1 MSYSNYPSAAPQDNP
16 PSTQKSNSNRGLIYG
31 LLIAALLG
39 TWGYII
45 WDKSKSK
52 EVTTQLQAQLST
64 SDSSKSAIQSEYNSA
79 LQRLDELTSMNA
91 SMDSLVKTKDSD
103 IGNMKKRIQTLLNK
117 QNKTA
122 ADLAEAKR
130 LINEL
135 NEKISGYVVEVETLR
150 GENLQLKTEK
160 QEITVQKEA
169 LQVQYDQTS
178 AEKKIVEE
186 KLDVASTLNAS
197 NINIVTID
205 ERRSGKEKE
214 KDVAKRVDKIRL
226 SFNVFNRVGEEG
238 TTKDV
243 YVVITDPT
251 GQVVSNEAL
260 GSGRFTTREE
270 GERVFTKM
278 STLTFAAG
286 KTTPVSI
293 EWKPGAK
300 FVEGTYKVEIYN
312 NGFKI
317 GEGSKTLRKGGLFS

>member
-16 PSTQKSNSNRGLIYG
+16 PSAPKNSNRGLIYG

-64 SDSSKSAIQSEYNSA
+64 SDSSKTAIQGEYNSA

-91 SMDSLVKTKDSD
+91 SMDSLVKTKDSE

-150 GENLQLKTEK
+150 GENLQLKTDK
-160 QEITVQKEA
+160 QELTVQKEA

-178 AEKKIVEE
+178 AEKKVVEE

-197 NINIVTID
+197 SINIVTID
-205 ERRSGKEKE
+205 ERRNGKEKE

-238 TTKDV
+238 TKDV
-243 YVVITDPT
+243 YVVITDPS

-278 STLTFAAG
+278 TSLTFSAN
-286 KTTPVSI
+286 KSVPVSI

-300 FVEGTYKVEIYN
+300 FVEGAYKVEIYN

-317 GEGSKTLRKGGLFS
+317 GEGTKTLRKGGLFS

>member
-1 MSYSNYPSAAPQDNP
+1 MTYSNYPSATPGETP
-16 PSTQKSNSNRGLIYG
+16 PSTPKKDNRSIIYG

-45 WDKSKSK
+45 WDKSKTK
-52 EVTTQLQAQLST
+52 EMTTQLQSQLST
-64 SDSSKSAIQSEYNSA
+64 TDSSKNAIQNEYNSA
-79 LQRLDELTSMNA
+79 LQRLDELTTMNS
-91 SMDSLVKTKDSD
+91 SMDSLVKSKNSEVA
-103 IGNMKKRIQTLLNK
+103 NMKSRIQNLLNK
-117 QNKTA
+117 QNRTA

-135 NEKISGYVVEVETLR
+135 NSKISSYVQEVETLK

-160 QEITVQKEA
+160 QEITTQKEA
-169 LQVQYDQTS
+169 LQVQYDQTT
-178 AEKKIVEE
+178 AEKKVVEE

-205 ERRSGKEKE
+205 ERKNGKEKE

-226 SFNVFNRVGEEG
+226 TFNVTNRVGEDG
-238 TTKDV
+238 TKDV
-243 YVVITDPT
+243 FVVITDPT

-270 GERVFTKM
+270 GERVFTKKT
-278 STLTFAAG
+278 SVSFVAG
-286 KTTPVSI
+286 KTTPISI
-293 EWKPGAK
+293 EWKPGTK
-300 FVEGTYKVEIYN
+300 FAEGVYKVEVYN

>member
-1 MSYSNYPSAAPQDNP
+1 MSYSNYPSANPQEP
-16 PSTQKSNSNRGLIYG
+16 VLPVKQKNNRSIIYG

-45 WDKSKSK
+45 WDNSKTK
-52 EVTTQLQAQLST
+52 EMTTQLQAQLST
-64 SDSSKSAIQSEYNSA
+64 SDSSKSAIQTEYNAA

-91 SMDSLVKTKDSD
+91 SMDSLVKRNNGD
-103 IGNMKKRIQTLLNK
+103 IAKMKSRIQTLLNK

-130 LINEL
+130 LITEL
-135 NEKISGYVVEVETLR
+135 NETISGYVVEVETLR
-150 GENLQLKTEK
+150 GENLQLRNEK
-160 QEITVQKEA
+160 QELTTQKEA
-169 LQVQYDQTS
+169 LQTKYNQTN
-178 AEKKIVEE
+178 ADKKVVED

-197 NINIVTID
+197 GINIVTID
-205 ERRSGKEKE
+205 ERRNGKEKE
-214 KDVAKRVDKIRL
+214 KDIAKRVDKIRL

-238 TTKDV
+238 AKDV
-243 YVVITDPT
+243 YIVITDPS
-251 GQVVSNEAL
+251 GQVISNEGL

-278 STLTFAAG
+278 TTLTFSAN
-286 KTTPVSI
+286 KTVPVSI

-300 FVEGTYKVEIYN
+300 FVEGVYKVDIYN

>member
-1 MSYSNYPSAAPQDNP
+1 MSYSNYPSANPQESAPTTAKQKDNR
-16 PSTQKSNSNRGLIYG
+16 SIIYG

-39 TWGYII
+39 TWGYIL
-45 WDKSKSK
+45 WDKSKTK
-52 EVTTQLQAQLST
+52 EMTMQLQAQLST
-64 SDSSKSAIQSEYNSA
+64 SDSSKSAIQTEYNAA

-91 SMDSLVKTKDSD
+91 SMDSLVKRNNGD
-103 IGNMKKRIQTLLNK
+103 IAKMKSRIQTLLNK

-130 LINEL
+130 LISEL
-135 NEKISGYVVEVETLR
+135 NETISGYVVEVETLR
-150 GENLQLKTEK
+150 GENLQLRTEK
-160 QEITVQKEA
+160 QELTTQKEA
-169 LQVQYDQTS
+169 LQVQYNQTS
-178 AEKKIVEE
+178 ADKKVVED

-197 NINIVTID
+197 SINIVTID
-205 ERRSGKEKE
+205 ERRNGKEKE

-238 TTKDV
+238 AKDV

-251 GQVVSNEAL
+251 GQVISNEGL
-260 GSGRFTTREE
+260 GSGRFTTRED

-278 STLTFAAG
+278 TTLTFSAN
-286 KTTPVSI
+286 KTVPVSI

-300 FVEGTYKVEIYN
+300 FVEGAYKVEIYN

>member
-1 MSYSNYPSAAPQDNP
+1 MSYSNYPSAAPQDTP
-16 PSTQKSNSNRGLIYG
+16 PPAQKKDSRGLIYG

-45 WDKSKSK
+45 WDKSKTK

-64 SDSSKSAIQSEYNSA
+64 SDSSKSAVQNEYNAA

-91 SMDSLVKTKDSD
+91 SMDSLVKSKNSEVSS
-103 IGNMKKRIQTLLNK
+103 MKSRIQTLLNK

-135 NEKISGYVVEVETLR
+135 NEKVSSYVVEVETLR

-160 QEITVQKEA
+160 QEITTQKEA
-169 LQVQYDQTS
+169 LQVQYDQTT
-178 AEKKIVEE
+178 AEKMVVES

-205 ERRSGKEKE
+205 ERRNGKEKE

-226 SFNVFNRVGEEG
+226 TFNVFNRVGEEG
-238 TTKDV
+238 AKDV
-243 YVVITDPT
+243 YIVITDPT

-260 GSGRFTTREE
+260 GSGRFTTRDE

-278 STLTFAAG
+278 TNLTFTPG
-286 KTTPVSI
+286 KSVPVSI

-300 FVEGTYKVEIYN
+300 FAEGAYKVEVYN

>member
-1 MSYSNYPSAAPQDNP
+1 MTYSNYPSATPGETP
-16 PSTQKSNSNRGLIYG
+16 PSTPKKDNRSIIYG

-45 WDKSKSK
+45 WDKSKTK
-52 EVTTQLQAQLST
+52 EMTTQLQSQLST
-64 SDSSKSAIQSEYNSA
+64 TDSSKNAIQNEYNSA
-79 LQRLDELTSMNA
+79 LQRLDELTTMNS
-91 SMDSLVKTKDSD
+91 SMDSLVKSKNSEVA
-103 IGNMKKRIQTLLNK
+103 NMKSRIQNLLNK
-117 QNKTA
+117 QNRTA

-135 NEKISGYVVEVETLR
+135 NSKISSYVQEVEVLK

-160 QEITVQKEA
+160 QEITTQKEA
-169 LQVQYDQTS
+169 LQVQYDQKT
-178 AEKKIVEE
+178 AEKKVVEE

-205 ERRSGKEKE
+205 ERKNGKEKE

-226 SFNVFNRVGEEG
+226 TFNVTNRVGEDG
-238 TTKDV
+238 TKDV
-243 YVVITDPT
+243 FVVITDPT

-270 GERVFTKM
+270 GERVFTKKT
-278 STLTFAAG
+278 SVSFVAG
-286 KTTPVSI
+286 KTTPISI
-293 EWKPGAK
+293 EWKPGTK
-300 FVEGTYKVEIYN
+300 FAEGVYKVEVYN

-317 GEGSKTLRKGGLFS
+317 GEGAKTLRKGGLFS

>member
-1 MSYSNYPSAAPQDNP
+1 MSYSNYPSAAPQDNQ
-16 PSTQKSNSNRGLIYG
+16 PSAPKNSNRGLIYG

-64 SDSSKSAIQSEYNSA
+64 SDSSKTAIQGEYNSA

-91 SMDSLVKTKDSD
+91 SMDSLVKTKDSE

-150 GENLQLKTEK
+150 GENLQLKTDK
-160 QEITVQKEA
+160 QELTVQKEA

-178 AEKKIVEE
+178 AEKKVVEE

-197 NINIVTID
+197 SINIVTID
-205 ERRSGKEKE
+205 ERRNGKEKE

-238 TTKDV
+238 TKDV

-278 STLTFAAG
+278 TSLTFSAN
-286 KTTPVSI
+286 KSVPVSI

-300 FVEGTYKVEIYN
+300 FVEGAYKVEIYN

>member
-16 PSTQKSNSNRGLIYG
+16 PSTQKNNSNRGLIYG

-64 SDSSKSAIQSEYNSA
+64 SDSSKSAIQGEYNSA

-178 AEKKIVEE
+178 AEKKVVEE

-197 NINIVTID
+197 SINIVTID
-205 ERRSGKEKE
+205 ERKNGKEKE

-300 FVEGTYKVEIYN
+300 FVEGAYKVEIYN

-317 GEGSKTLRKGGLFS
+317 GEGSKTLRKGLFS

>member
-1 MSYSNYPSAAPQDNP
+1 MSYSNYPSATPQDTP
-16 PSTQKSNSNRGLIYG
+16 PSAPKRDSRGLIYG

-52 EVTTQLQAQLST
+52 EMTTQLQAQLST
-64 SDSSKSAIQSEYNSA
+64 SDSSKNAVQTEYNAA
-79 LQRLDELTSMNA
+79 LQRLDELTTMNA
-91 SMDSLVKTKDSD
+91 SMDSLVKTKNSEVS
-103 IGNMKKRIQTLLNK
+103 NLKNRIQTLLNK

-130 LINEL
+130 LITEL
-135 NEKISGYVVEVETLR
+135 NEKVTGYVQEIEVLK

-160 QEITVQKEA
+160 AELTTQKEA
-169 LQVQYDQTS
+169 LQVEYDQTK
-178 AEKKIVEE
+178 EQKKVVEE

-205 ERRSGKEKE
+205 ERKNGKEKE

-226 SFNVFNRVGEEG
+226 TFNVSNRVGEDA
-238 TTKDV
+238 TKDV
-243 YVVITDPT
+243 FVVITDPT
-251 GQVVSNEAL
+251 GQVISNEAL
-260 GSGRFTTREE
+260 GSGRFTTRDE
-270 GERVFTKM
+270 GERVFTKKT
-278 STLTFAAG
+278 SVNFSAG
-286 KTTPVSI
+286 KSAPLSI
-293 EWKPGAK
+293 EWKPGTK
-300 FVEGTYKVEIYN
+300 FAEGVYKVEVYN